1 MVKSIVPIGT
11 KITFYNLYK
20 NKENFYVFPKI
31 KRFARRYG
39 HEPNADSRN
48 SFYKSDSVFKI

>member
-20 NKENFYVFPKI
+20 NKENFYVFPEI
-31 KRFARRYG
+31 KRFALRYG

-48 SFYKSDSVFKI
+48 PFYQSDSVFKI

>member
-20 NKENFYVFPKI
+20 KQGVFLCISEI
-31 KRFARRYG
+31 KGSKRR
-39 HEPNADSRN
+39 
-48 SFYKSDSVFKI
+48 